1 MPEPP
6 AEPEPPMNEVP
17 APEPPAEEM
26 PEEPV
31 PGPAA
36 DEPAPAA
43 KPSEDVEDLFKD
55 NDTDKKD
62 TDKKAEPG
70 DAAPGAKPSEDV
82 DDLFKDNDTDK
93 KDADKKAD
101 ASDAA
106 PAASNDQ
113 AADGEVE
120 DLFSEPAKQAGKSAS
135 TEPDEELKDDADKL
149 FEEPAQTEAPKE
161 DAANV
166 KTAPQA
172 ETAMRLWT
180 DNTGKWH
187 VRARL
192 VVVGEKTV
200 RLLKDTGKY
209 TTVPFERLSRTDLAF
224 VRGHAEGAI
233 AGK

>member
-26 PEEPV
+26 PEELA

-55 NDTDKKD
+55 NDADKKD
-62 TDKKAEPG
+62 ADKKTDD
-70 DAAPGAKPSEDV
+70 DAAPAAKPAEDV
-82 DDLFKDNDTDK
+82 DDLFKDNDADK
-93 KDADKKAD
+93 KDDKKAD
-101 ASDAA
+101 AGDAA
-106 PAASNDQ
+106 PAASKNQ
-113 AADGEVE
+113 TADGEVD
-120 DLFSEPAKQAGKSAS
+120 DLFSEPANQAGKSAS
-135 TEPDEELKDDADKL
+135 TEPDEEMKDDADKL
-149 FEEPAQTEAPKE
+149 FEEPAQTEASKE
-161 DAANV
+161 EAANV
-166 KTAPQA
+166 KTAPMA
-172 ETAMRLWT
+172 EPALRLWT

-209 TTVPFERLSRTDLAF
+209 TTVPFERLSRNDLAF
-224 VRGHAEGAI
+224 VRQHADGAI